1 MEMLRR
7 KCNKRKEPEEML
19 KKLRVKKINAASHG
33 VVDVSERWVCV
44 RMYAPAG
51 TYQFSYNTLVCSL

>member
-1 MEMLRR
+1 
-7 KCNKRKEPEEML
+7 ML

-51 TYQFSYNTLVCSL
+51 IYQFSYKTLVRSL